1 MHLAALKMCLLVVE
15 KEASTSRIVLKT
27 GQQEKLYPSTHIR
40 ASLQCHPQLI
50 LVKFE
55 NLIHSI
61 FKNEKSALEIN
72 VRHPAAL
79 RSIISV

>member
-1 MHLAALKMCLLVVE
+1 MHLAALKMCMLVVE
-15 KEASTSRIVLKT
+15 KEASTSRILLKT
-27 GQQEKLYPSTHIR
+27 GQQETLYPSTHVR
-40 ASLQCHPQLI
+40 ASPQCRPQLI

-72 VRHPAAL
+72 VRHLSAL
-79 RSIISV
+79 GSIISV

>member
-1 MHLAALKMCLLVVE
+1 MCMLVVE

-27 GQQEKLYPSTHIR
+27 GQQETLYPSTHVR
-40 ASLQCHPQLI
+40 ASPQCRPQLI

-72 VRHPAAL
+72 VRHLSAL
-79 RSIISV
+79 GSIISV

>member
-1 MHLAALKMCLLVVE
+1 MHLAALKMCMLDVE

-27 GQQEKLYPSTHIR
+27 GQQETLYPSTHVR
-40 ASLQCHPQLI
+40 ASPQCRPQLI

-72 VRHPAAL
+72 VRHLSAL
-79 RSIISV
+79 GSIISV

>member
-1 MHLAALKMCLLVVE
+1 MHLAALKMCMLVVE

-27 GQQEKLYPSTHIR
+27 GQQETLYPSTHVR
-40 ASLQCHPQLI
+40 ASPQCRPQLI

-61 FKNEKSALEIN
+61 FKNEKSALEIH
-72 VRHPAAL
+72 VRHLSAL
-79 RSIISV
+79 GSIISV